1 MSSDALQREA
11 HWNRVYGTKQSTE
24 VSWYQPT
31 PDRSLRMI
39 ADTGIEREDALIDV
53 GAGASTLTD
62 RLLDSGYKDLTVLD
76 VSASA
81 FEHSRSRLGDAAG
94 QVEWIVTDVT
104 RFEPRRHYRL
114 WHDRAV
120 LHFLVDES
128 ERQRYRAAL
137 RAALPAGGHLVIATF
152 GPEGPQRCSGLA
164 VRRYDAEGL
173 QSLLG
178 SEFALHAAELEDHVT
193 PSGATQQFLYTRWQR
208 TSA

>member
-1 MSSDALQREA
+1 MSGDALQREA

-24 VSWYQPT
+24 VSWYQSI

-39 ADTGIEREDALIDV
+39 ADTGIERGDALIDV
-53 GAGASTLTD
+53 GAGASMLTD

-76 VSASA
+76 VSANA
-81 FEHSRSRLGDAAG
+81 FEHSRSRLGDSAKR
-94 QVEWIVTDVT
+94 VEWIVTDVT

-173 QSLLG
+173 QSVLG
-178 SEFALHAAELEDHVT
+178 SEFALRAAELEDHVT

-208 TSA
+208 TST